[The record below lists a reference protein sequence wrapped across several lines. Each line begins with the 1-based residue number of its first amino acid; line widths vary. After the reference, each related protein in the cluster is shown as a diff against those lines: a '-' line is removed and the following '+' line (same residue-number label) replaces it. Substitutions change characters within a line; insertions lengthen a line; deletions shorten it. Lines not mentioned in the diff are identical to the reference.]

1 MYENGPQN
9 DPGRPVFK
17 EEEHFEIVVWLSA
30 KQYLFHVYFGLLVI
44 LIKTFE
50 IYMNNCIFG
59 CQTENVAVIPIK
71 KSQ

>member
-9 DPGRPVFK
+9 DPGRPIFK

-30 KQYLFHVYFGLLVI
+30 KQYLFHMYFGLFVI

-50 IYMNNCIFG
+50 IYMLYC
-59 CQTENVAVIPIK
+59 
-71 KSQ
+71 